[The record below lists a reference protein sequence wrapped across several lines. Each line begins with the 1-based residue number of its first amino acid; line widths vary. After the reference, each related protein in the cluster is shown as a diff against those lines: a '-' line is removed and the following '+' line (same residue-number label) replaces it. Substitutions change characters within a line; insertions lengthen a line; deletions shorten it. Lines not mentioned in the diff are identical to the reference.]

1 MTQGNILE
9 QAKQGN
15 PDAIAALMS
24 RSMKSQGIDVRA
36 SLEGSCLQVR
46 LEAQKVPSPQA
57 TIAFVRKG
65 LTNLGVE
72 RIESVEI
79 ESYQPGEATPTWQ
92 EQIFLR
98 EAAPPTP
105 PPISPLPDD
114 VETQW
119 GSEEIAI
126 DDGLDDEFADE
137 SLVGDNLLMQ
147 EIDSGTADEVIPQ
160 ESIDD
165 DDYGSQ
171 LPEELSGFASIAE
184 FPDDEYSATAN
195 DEDNALEQER
205 EDSVMDEEQKPKTSP
220 LALLLLL
227 LAALGLGGYYVY
239 KQKPELLASVPV
251 LKNYLPVTSATDTT
265 AAAPDG
271 TVVPEATPVPEAA
284 PATAPAAET
293 PAAAPPAQP
302 PAAEAPAAA
311 PPAQPPAA
319 EAPAPAAAP
328 APTAAPA
335 PAAPATVAVEA
346 SADPFRDAVNKA
358 NSASGMIQTAK
369 TPTEWSQIAADWQ
382 AAVNLM
388 QAVPESH
395 PQYAIAQDRIP
406 KYRRYLEYAQQQ
418 AQ

>member
-137 SLVGDNLLMQ
+137 SLVGDSSLMEQ
-147 EIDSGTADEVIPQ
+147 LDSGAADEVIPQ

-195 DEDNALEQER
+195 DEDKALEQER

-251 LKNYLPVTSATDTT
+251 LKNYLPGTSATDT
-265 AAAPDG
+265 AGVPDG
-271 TVVPEATPVPEAA
+271 TVVPEAVPVPEAA
-284 PATAPAAET
+284 PATA
-293 PAAAPPAQP
+293 

-319 EAPAPAAAP
+319 EAPAPAPVAP
-328 APTAAPA
+328 APVAPA
-335 PAAPATVAVEA
+335 PVAVEA

>member
-137 SLVGDNLLMQ
+137 SLVGDSSLMEQ
-147 EIDSGTADEVIPQ
+147 LDSGAADEVIPQ

-251 LKNYLPVTSATDTT
+251 LKNYLPGTSATDT
-265 AAAPDG
+265 AGVPDG
-271 TVVPEATPVPEAA
+271 TVVPEAVPVPEAA
-284 PATAPAAET
+284 PATA
-293 PAAAPPAQP
+293 

-319 EAPAPAAAP
+319 EAPAPAPAAP
-328 APTAAPA
+328 APVAPA
-335 PAAPATVAVEA
+335 PVAPAPVAVEA